1 MYRLSAEQSDLVARS
16 REIARTQIAPHA
28 VHVDESCCFPG
39 ESLKALGDA
48 GLLGLTIPLSYGG
61 KEQGLRVVC
70 AVIEEIS
77 RQCASTAMIYMMHL
91 CGVACYLAAS
101 KKPEGPLRQAAVGK
115 HLSTLAFSEKG
126 SRSHFWAPVSKASR
140 VEANGKIKLSAEK
153 SWVTSA
159 GYADGYV
166 VSTQWE
172 NATAPTQSM
181 LYLVFRED
189 PGISVSGS
197 WHSLGMR
204 GNQSAPMRVDG
215 LVIDENERALC
226 EAGKGFDMML
236 AATLP
241 PFQSCQAAIG
251 LGICEAA
258 VAATQSHLTSSHFQ
272 HLQSRLCDLP
282 NLRAQLAKMRLFTDR
297 LRAHL
302 VGTLDAFESSC
313 ANAQEL
319 LMEIKVSATETAI
332 EVTDLAMRACG
343 GAAFSKHLG
352 IERYFRDARAGS
364 VMSPTTDQLY
374 DFIGRGM
381 CGMDLF

>member
-1 MYRLSAEQSDLVARS
+1 MYRLSPEQADVVARS

-28 VHVDESCCFPG
+28 ARVDETCCFPR
-39 ESLKALGDA
+39 ESVEALGQA
-48 GLLGLTIPLSYGG
+48 GLLGLTIPSSYGG
-61 KEQGLRVVC
+61 MGQGLRVVC
-70 AVIEEIS
+70 AVVEEIS
-77 RQCASTAMIYMMHL
+77 RQCSSTAMIYMMHL
-91 CGVACYLAAS
+91 CGVACYLAAL
-101 KKPEGPLRQAAVGK
+101 KKPEGPLQKAAAGK

-126 SRSHFWAPVSKASR
+126 SRSHFWAPVSQASR
-140 VEANGKIKLSAEK
+140 VGANGKIRLSAEK

-172 NATAPTQSM
+172 KATSPLQSTI
-181 LYLVFRED
+181 YLIFRED

-197 WHSLGMR
+197 WQALGMR
-204 GNQSAPMRVDG
+204 GNQSAPMRLEG
-215 LVIDENERALC
+215 LVIEEKERALC
-226 EAGKGFDMML
+226 EPGKGFDMML

-241 PFQSCQAAIG
+241 PFQSCQAAIA

-258 VAATQSHLTSSHFQ
+258 IAATHSHLTSSVFE
-272 HLQSRLCDLP
+272 HLRSRLCDLP

-297 LRAHL
+297 VRAHL
-302 VGTLDAFESSC
+302 VSTLDALETSS
-313 ANAQEL
+313 ANTQEL
-319 LMEIKVSATETAI
+319 LMEIKASATETAI

-352 IERYFRDARAGS
+352 IERHFRDARAGA

-374 DFIGRGM
+374 DFVGRGM